1 MGITVNAH
9 LGYGVHITEEQYDD
23 LPWAVIE
30 TDEEDEMGFD
40 DDPEMSIEP
49 KPSFADWVAELAG
62 LVDPSAHIVDRN
74 EGWSEWY
81 AVSSNAEAM
90 SIYWRL
96 KREAEE
102 KCPIGYIRVSTGAD
116 WEPCVIVAVK
126 SSVSLA
132 RWAEPIEAVTAVSED
147 DMAAAAA
154 FCAEH
159 KIPFEDPKW
168 LLVAETDYGS

>member
-9 LGYGVHITEEQYDD
+9 LGFGVHITYEQWDE

-30 TDEEDEMGFD
+30 TDEEDETGFD
-40 DDPEMSIEP
+40 EDDPETPKER
-49 KPSFADWVAELAG
+49 KPSFEDWVAELAG
-62 LVDPSAHIVDRN
+62 LVNPSAHIVDRN

-90 SIYWRL
+90 STYWRL

-126 SSVSLA
+126 SSVSQA
-132 RWAEPIEAVTAVSED
+132 YWAVPIEAVTTISED
-147 DMAAAAA
+147 DMSAAVA

-159 KIPFEDPKW
+159 KIPFENPKW
-168 LLVAETDYGS
+168 LLVAECGG